1 MHFWDF
7 DLQVQFEGRV
17 VRKYMYADSNTIQAK
32 ILPAG

>member
-7 DLQVQFEGRV
+7 DLQVQFEDRV

-32 ILPAG
+32 I